1 MSNARVYARNLAAN
15 WIGHGASM
23 VVLFF
28 LSPFVIHTLG
38 NVQYGI
44 WSLLSV
50 LTGYMGLLDL
60 GVRASTGRHV
70 TLYIGKDDHK
80 SVDETIRTSLAF
92 FSAFGFLIMAV
103 GVALSWIFPSAFSS
117 VPVEYHALVRLLLP
131 ILALNMWLTAFRS
144 VLASVLISHDRFD
157 LSNTVD
163 LIMLAIQTAGT
174 VLVLNAGLGLLGLT
188 LIVVGCNLLGMI
200 ITWMLARR
208 IYRRLRVWPFVF
220 SRPRMREI
228 LGYGVAAFISA
239 IAIKII
245 GQTDLIIVGAVIG
258 IEDVTIY
265 SVGAMLVYYSST
277 FIDQIG
283 STFFP
288 PVQRAVAKG
297 EMESARWLFF
307 RQVRLSLIC
316 GIPMYIGFIFF
327 AEPFIRLW
335 MTGPSF
341 PQLAVERAALVM
353 GILAGSKLFY
363 LLIIGSDGI
372 LASMGH
378 IRFNAIVTIIE
389 AGLNL
394 GLSLLFVFV
403 FDWDLAGI
411 AAGTL
416 VSRLMVR
423 TFIQPWYACQKAK
436 IAWRSFLINV
446 VGTGLLGGVL
456 FAMPCFAI
464 RHMFQTD
471 FWGIFWLQV
480 ALSLAVYCPIALWV
494 LLPAEDRKRLWVRLL
509 PQAIWTKDIVE

>member
-1 MSNARVYARNLAAN
+1 VSDARVYVRNLAAN

-50 LTGYMGLLDL
+50 LTGYMGMLDL

-92 FSAFGFLIMAV
+92 FSAFGILIVVV
-103 GVALSWIFPSAFSS
+103 GVALGWIFPSAFSS

-131 ILALNMWLTAFRS
+131 MLAMNMWLTAFRS
-144 VLASVLISHDRFD
+144 VLASVLIAHDRFD
-157 LSNTVD
+157 LSNAVD

-188 LIVVGCNLLGMI
+188 LIVFGCNLLGML

-208 IYRRLRVWPFVF
+208 IYRRLRVWPLVL
-220 SRPRMREI
+220 SKARMREI
-228 LGYGVAAFISA
+228 LGYGFAAFIAA
-239 IAIKII
+239 IAIKIV

-258 IEDVTIY
+258 VGEVTTY
-265 SVGAMLVYYSST
+265 SVGAMIVYYSST
-277 FIDQIG
+277 FIGQIG

-297 EMESARWLFF
+297 DIESARWLFF

-316 GIPMYIGFIFF
+316 GLPMYIGFIIF

-341 PQLAVERAALVM
+341 PQSAVESAALVM
-353 GILAGSKLFY
+353 GILAGSKLLY
-363 LLIIGSDGI
+363 LLTIGSDGI

-378 IRFNAIVTIIE
+378 IRFNAVVTIIE

-403 FDWDLAGI
+403 FDWDFAGV

-416 VSRLMVR
+416 VSLFMVR
-423 TFIQPWYACQKAK
+423 TFIQPWYACRKAG
-436 IAWRSFLINV
+436 IAWRSFVVNV
-446 VGTGLLGGVL
+446 IGTGILGGVL
-456 FAMPCFAI
+456 FAIPCFAI
-464 RHMFQTD
+464 RHMFRTD
-471 FWGIFWLQV
+471 SWGIFWLQIAMAFV
-480 ALSLAVYCPIALWV
+480 VYCPIALWV
-494 LLPAEDRKRLWVRLL
+494 LLPSKDRRWLWMRLL
-509 PQAIWTKDIVE
+509 PQATWTKDMVE

>member
-1 MSNARVYARNLAAN
+1 MSNARVYARSLASN

-38 NVQYGI
+38 NIQYGI

-70 TLYIGKDDHK
+70 TLYIGKEDHK
-80 SVDETIRTSLAF
+80 RVDETIRTSLAF
-92 FSAFGFLIMAV
+92 FSAFGILIVAV
-103 GVALSWIFPSAFSS
+103 GVALGWIFPSVFSS
-117 VPVEYHALVRLLLP
+117 VPVEYYALVRLLLP
-131 ILALNMWLTAFRS
+131 ILAVNMWLTAFRS
-144 VLASVLISHDRFD
+144 ILASVLIAHDRFD
-157 LSNTVD
+157 LSNAVD

-188 LIVVGCNLLGMI
+188 LIVVGCSVLGMI
-200 ITWMLARR
+200 VTWILSRR
-208 IYRRLRVWPFVF
+208 IYRRLRVWPLVF
-220 SRPRMREI
+220 SRARMREI

-245 GQTDLIIVGAVIG
+245 GQTDLIIIGAVIG
-258 IEDVTIY
+258 VGEVTIY

-277 FIDQIG
+277 FIAQIG
-283 STFFP
+283 ITFFP

-297 EMESARWLFF
+297 EMGSARWLFF
-307 RQVRLSLIC
+307 RQVRLSLIF
-316 GIPMYIGFIFF
+316 GLPMYIGFIIF

-341 PQLAVERAALVM
+341 PQSAVESAALVM
-353 GILAGSKLFY
+353 GILAGSKLLY
-363 LLIIGSDGI
+363 LVTIGSNGM

-378 IRFNAIVTIIE
+378 IRFTAVVTIIE

-394 GLSLLFVFV
+394 GLSLLFVLV
-403 FDWDLAGI
+403 FDWGFAGV

-416 VSRLMVR
+416 VSLFMVR
-423 TFIQPWYACQKAK
+423 TFIQPWYACRKAR
-436 IAWRSFLINV
+436 IAWRSFLISV
-446 VGTGLLGGVL
+446 VGSGILGGVL
-456 FAMPCFAI
+456 FVIPCFAI

-471 FWGIFWLQV
+471 SWGIFWLQV
-480 ALSLAVYCPIALWV
+480 ALSLVAYFPIALWV
-494 LLPAEDRKRLWVRLL
+494 LLPAEDRRRLWARLL
-509 PQAIWTKDIVE
+509 PLAT